1 MLASGRV
8 KWQISIHQ
16 KLHANRFVK
25 RNTSAKSLENPD
37 ESNPSDNL
45 GVPPNVYREPQK
57 KTSSKNR
64 WMPCASIMVF

>member
-37 ESNPSDNL
+37 ESNP
-45 GVPPNVYREPQK
+45 
-57 KTSSKNR
+57 
-64 WMPCASIMVF
+64 